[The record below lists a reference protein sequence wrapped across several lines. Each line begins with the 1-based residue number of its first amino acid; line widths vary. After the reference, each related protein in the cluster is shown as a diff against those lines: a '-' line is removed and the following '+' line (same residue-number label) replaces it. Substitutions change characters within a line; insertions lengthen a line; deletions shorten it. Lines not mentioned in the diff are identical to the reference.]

1 MDSTDH
7 NDLAALDFS
16 ADSDAASDDA
26 DASDPLDFSVTEV
39 DGDDS
44 AMDEFLGEYTPA
56 VTETED
62 AEAELDALAEET
74 DENGEE
80 DVLAPYT
87 FTVTNPPG
95 IVSVSA
101 LIGGRIREVELSPKA
116 RSMSEAELADEIIVL
131 ADLARQRALA
141 GQQTYL
147 MESEFLADG
156 MREFGLDS
164 REVVRD
170 FMQNGMGMPSAEQAE
185 AAQAEVFAT
194 RYADDRG

>member
-1 MDSTDH
+1 MDRTEDD
-7 NDLAALDFS
+7 NLAALDFS
-16 ADSDAASDDA
+16 ADSDATSDA
-26 DASDPLDFSVTEV
+26 ESDPLDFSV
-39 DGDDS
+39 GDDRS
-44 AMDEFLGEYTPA
+44 ADSGMDDLLGDYTPA
-56 VTETED
+56 ETDD

-74 DENGEE
+74 EEEDEE

-87 FTVTNPPG
+87 YTVTNPPG

-116 RSMSEAELADEIIVL
+116 RSMSEDELADEIIVL
-131 ADLARQRALA
+131 AGLARQKALA

-147 MESEFLADG
+147 MESELLADG

-164 REVVRD
+164 RDVVRD
-170 FMQNGMGMPSAEQAE
+170 FMQVGMGMPSPEQAE

-194 RYADDRG
+194 RYSNDRG

>member
-1 MDSTDH
+1 MDRTED
-7 NDLAALDFS
+7 NNLDALDFS
-16 ADSDAASDDA
+16 VDSDATSDA
-26 DASDPLDFSVTEV
+26 ASDPLDFSV
-39 DGDDS
+39 GDDHS
-44 AMDEFLGEYTPA
+44 GDGAMDELLGDYTPA
-56 VTETED
+56 ETDD

-74 DENGEE
+74 EEEDEE

-87 FTVTNPPG
+87 YTVTNPPG

-116 RSMSEAELADEIIVL
+116 RSMGEDELADEIIVL
-131 ADLARQRALA
+131 AGLARQKALA

-147 MESEFLADG
+147 MESELLADG

-164 REVVRD
+164 RDVVRD
-170 FMQNGMGMPSAEQAE
+170 FMQVGMGMPSPEQAE

-194 RYADDRG
+194 RYSDDRG

>member
-1 MDSTDH
+1 MDRTED
-7 NDLAALDFS
+7 NNLDALDFS
-16 ADSDAASDDA
+16 ADSDATSD
-26 DASDPLDFSVTEV
+26 DASDPLDFSV
-39 DGDDS
+39 GDDHS
-44 AMDEFLGEYTPA
+44 GDAAMDDFLGDYTPA
-56 VTETED
+56 ETDD

-74 DENGEE
+74 EEEDEE

-87 FTVTNPPG
+87 YTVTNPPG

-116 RSMSEAELADEIIVL
+116 RSMSEDELADEIIVL
-131 ADLARQRALA
+131 AGLARQKALA

-147 MESEFLADG
+147 MESELLADG

-164 REVVRD
+164 RDVVRD
-170 FMQNGMGMPSAEQAE
+170 FMQIGMGMPSPEQAE

-194 RYADDRG
+194 RYSDDRG